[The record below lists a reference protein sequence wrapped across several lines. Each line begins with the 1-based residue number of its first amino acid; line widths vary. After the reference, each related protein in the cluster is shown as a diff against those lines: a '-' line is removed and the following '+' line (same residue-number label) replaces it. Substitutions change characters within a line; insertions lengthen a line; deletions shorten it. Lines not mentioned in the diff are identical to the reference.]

1 MPADGESAF
10 PSVGVPTDELRF
22 KLRVINTEFDDVTVL
37 IAGVALFTTR
47 LTLDDMPEAVNATF
61 KVCVPAGNTVRL
73 GGCTDSGSC
82 PGVSTGRHNMKAN
95 TIRR

>member
-47 LTLDDMPEAVNATF
+47 
-61 KVCVPAGNTVRL
+61 
-73 GGCTDSGSC
+73 
-82 PGVSTGRHNMKAN
+82 
-95 TIRR
+95 